1 MLMKSALKYQ
11 SAITSALAVALAALF
26 SECADL
32 DLDRAHQ
39 NGNLSDSDYYRLKAE
54 RETARRQQSFM
65 EQQAAQQRNN
75 QIMSDYMR
83 SINNTPTTPMFSTPF
98 LQSTPKAAPAQ
109 QQQGLPSGLE
119 LDQIQK
125 GQGVFTGRSQ
135 LGQDGK
141 LWYEYRTY
149 TGSTYWSPAHLALSA
164 LFTSAESHNKNHS
177 ASPSPKMRCHECA

>member
-1 MLMKSALKYQ
+1 MKYQ
-11 SAITSALAVALAALF
+11 SAITLSLAVALATLF
-26 SECADL
+26 SGCADL

-65 EQQAAQQRNN
+65 EQQSFQQRQN
-75 QIMSDYMR
+75 QILSDYAR
-83 SINNTPTTPMFSTPF
+83 SINTAPATPMFRTPF

-109 QQQGLPSGLE
+109 PRQNLPSGLE

-125 GQGVFTGRSQ
+125 GQGVFTGKTQ

-141 LWYEYRTY
+141 LWFEHRTY
-149 TGSTYWSPAHLALSA
+149 SGSTYWSLAQ
-164 LFTSAESHNKNHS
+164 
-177 ASPSPKMRCHECA
+177 